1 MYYAKQN
8 KASREKEMKKAS
20 QISESIEIGILL
32 AAAGGFMDAYSYIQR
47 GGVFAN
53 AQTGNILLLGLSLSE
68 GKFSSVIQY
77 LFPILA
83 FVIGIALSDVI
94 HNKQLK
100 CLHWRQVSILSESLI
115 LAAVA
120 FIPLTMNFLANAL
133 ISFSC
138 GIQAESFR
146 KVHGKG
152 VATTVCTGNLKSG
165 VENLCAYF
173 QSGNKHNL
181 KSSLLYFSMIFF
193 FIAGAIAGS
202 LLIRQYDIY
211 SIIFCAA
218 IQFTA
223 FLIMFIDR
231 EKRKSIC
238 R

>member
-1 MYYAKQN
+1 MEKQFHGQ
-8 KASREKEMKKAS
+8 A
-20 QISESIEIGILL
+20 SESLRLGLLL
-32 AAAGGFMDAYSYIQR
+32 AVVGGFLEAYTFLSR

-53 AQTGNILLLGLSLSE
+53 CETGNLVLLGL
-68 GKFSSVIQY
+68 Y
-77 LFPILA
+77 LAQGQMVRAMTYLPPILA
-83 FVIGIALSDVI
+83 FFCGVLLTNSIRRRAAF
-94 HNKQLK
+94 HPR
-100 CLHWRQVSILSESLI
+100 LHWRQITVLFEAAC

-120 FIPLTMNFLANAL
+120 FIPYGRWENIAVTAL
-133 ISFSC
+133 VSFACS
-138 GIQAESFR
+138 IQVQSFR